1 MHRKHYLWVALLSL
15 WGIVFYLMA
24 ETMPDELL
32 PVFRTSWLEGLK
44 ALIVGISL
52 GGLFRIAKIKNYLV
66 ESVVGGETF
75 LRVGFGVL
83 GLGMIGMGVVGAAL
97 VYSKHENLELILVPL
112 NATVVGLAVTAI
124 HVVMNWKRNE
134 I

>member
-1 MHRKHYLWVALLSL
+1 LWVALLSL

-66 ESVVGGETF
+66 ESVVGGEAF